1 MQFEQN
7 FLDKHFWD
15 SDNQILYD
23 GCPKDKWIT
32 KFFSYS
38 AHQSFLWRGH
48 ISAHPGEEGRG
59 GSVQETGSEIPKAV
73 EVEEMRKNYTTLH
86 HILKLRKCKV
96 EPTKIG
102 RELGLKGKKKRSLD
116 PWWRQG

>member
-23 GCPKDKWIT
+23 GYPKDKWIT

-59 GSVQETGSEIPKAV
+59 GGSVQETGSEIPKAMGSGRN
-73 EVEEMRKNYTTLH
+73 EKKLHNIASYFEIEEMQRGANKNRARTG
-86 HILKLRKCKV
+86 I
-96 EPTKIG
+96 
-102 RELGLKGKKKRSLD
+102 KG
-116 PWWRQG
+116 